1 MNISDLRPAN
11 QFAQRFGVKM
21 VVYGPPGSGKT
32 PLMATAP
39 NPLLLL
45 IEAGAGSL
53 RNVPSNIPGYK
64 IDNASQADEFFL
76 WWFGSSESKQFDTLC
91 MDSVTHL
98 AELYL
103 KDELPKHKHGMQA
116 YGEMSVRTM
125 KQLESLNDQQY
136 KHLCL
141 IAKMGWQDDAG
152 VQTKTPHFPGK
163 DLNVKVPHLFD
174 NIAYLDRVL
183 IPKHGEQ
190 VAMRNKAIIGIRAR
204 DRFGKLAELEPP
216 NLAQAFAKSMA

>member
-1 MNISDLRPAN
+1 MDIRDLRPAAS
-11 QFAQRFGVKM
+11 FAQRFGVKM

-45 IEAGAGSL
+45 IESGAGSL
-53 RNVPSNIPGYK
+53 REVPPSIPGYK
-64 IDNASQADEFFL
+64 IDTASDADAFFE
-76 WWFGSSESKQFDTLC
+76 WWFNSSEPKIFDTLC
-91 MDSVTHL
+91 VDSITHL

-103 KDELPKHKHGMQA
+103 KDEEPKHKHLMTA
-116 YGEMSVRTM
+116 YGEMSKRTM
-125 KQLESLNDQQY
+125 KWLDRLNDQPQ

-141 IAKMGWQDDAG
+141 IAKMGWQDDGGA
-152 VQTKTPHFPGK
+152 QTKSPTFPGK
-163 DLNVKVPHLFD
+163 DLNIKVPHLFD
-174 NIAYLDRVL
+174 NISYLDKVL

-190 VAMRNKAIIGIRAR
+190 KALRNHPIIGIRAR

-216 NLAQAFAKSMA
+216 NLAAIFAKSMA